1 MGFKKKFS
9 DFFQV
14 FNKKQGDFSRFQ
26 KEICGCFSFSKSFC
40 FQEVKGIKTVLTLV
54 FE

>member
-14 FNKKQGDFSRFQ
+14 FNKKQGDFYKFQ
-26 KEICGCFSFSKSFC
+26 KEIY
-40 FQEVKGIKTVLTLV
+40 
-54 FE
+54 